1 MQRIIERIVKGRFKN
16 KASKITLKTG
26 AVKQRTIRSLI
37 GIKSTAALTLKLA
50 VECKK
55 PNATIKSALT

>member
-1 MQRIIERIVKGRFKN
+1 MQGITERIVKGRFKN
-16 KASKITLKTG
+16 MASKITLNTG
-26 AVKQRTIRSLI
+26 EVKQRTIRSLI